1 MAEGVS
7 KTRVGEQAE
16 RMSQGRLIPQLM
28 WRGDSGILSSY
39 EKAVR
44 ESVLG
49 PVTRQEREDT
59 SSIEEGGEL
68 QIRKGLRLGK
78 GGTLQKG
85 KAS

>member
-1 MAEGVS
+1 MRRQSA
-7 KTRVGEQAE
+7 
-16 RMSQGRLIPQLM
+16 
-28 WRGDSGILSSY
+28 
-39 EKAVR
+39 
-44 ESVLG
+44 SVLG